1 MASDEVSK
9 SVQKQRLAQPIPAV
23 PVRGGWV
30 RVDYA
35 AFLVDGQTMA
45 WGSYAAR

>member
-9 SVQKQRLAQPIPAV
+9 SVQKQCLAQPIPAV

-30 RVDYA
+30 RVD
-35 AFLVDGQTMA
+35 
-45 WGSYAAR
+45 